1 MLPIGTFAADKGTRL
16 MPGDKVTITVF
27 GQTSL
32 SGIFQIDGSGNIEMP
47 LIGAVQI
54 GGQPIKAA
62 EENIRSRLADG
73 YLVKPFVSL
82 RLSESRPVYVVG
94 EVGAP
99 GAFVL
104 PPGSTVMGAIA
115 RAGGYRRPPAG
126 AGDGALAA
134 YLASEERV
142 NTLEASRKQEMIRIA
157 RLLAQLDFRST
168 FVAPSW
174 IATDGNAQQILSIL
188 EEERRALAVEHQGLE
203 NDLELLR
210 QQRPRLEKAY
220 EALEAQIVSE
230 KKQSDLVSA
239 QLKDTSKLQN
249 QGLVRRSTK
258 IAQQRELAAMESNMS
273 RFRLELAQMTVAL
286 GDLDIRVNT
295 AKTAYTARARTM
307 LEASRRRV
315 RDIDTILPTA
325 REVFELNRRRAS
337 TLSGSTNSKPVY
349 RITILRNVDL
359 KPAKMAASEQTV
371 LLPGDVLQVER
382 QPTTSLQN
390 RLDRVGRNGRGS
402 LARPSAVALQR

>member
-1 MLPIGTFAADKGTRL
+1 
-16 MPGDKVTITVF
+16 MPGDRLTITVF
-27 GQTSL
+27 GQASL
-32 SGIFQIDGSGNIEMP
+32 SGIFQINGAGNIEMP
-47 LIGAVQI
+47 LIGAVKI

-82 RLSESRPVYVVG
+82 RLSESRPIYVVG
-94 EVGAP
+94 DVGAP

-126 AGDGALAA
+126 TGDGALAA

-142 NTLEASRKQEMIRIA
+142 NTLESSRKQEMVRIA
-157 RLLAQLDFRST
+157 RLLAQLQFKST
-168 FVAPSW
+168 FEAPSW
-174 IATDGNAQQILSIL
+174 IAGDENAQQVRSVF
-188 EEERRALAVEHQGLE
+188 EEERRALAVEYQGLE

-220 EALEAQIVSE
+220 AALEAQIISE

-286 GDLDIRVNT
+286 GDLDIRLNG
-295 AKTAYTARARTM
+295 AKTAYTARVRTM

-315 RDIDTILPTA
+315 RDIDTVLPTA

-337 TLSGSTNSKPVY
+337 TLSGSANAKPAY
-349 RITILRNVDL
+349 QITILRNVDL
-359 KPAKMAASEQTV
+359 EPVKMVAGEQTV

-382 QPTTSLQN
+382 ERTMSLQN
-390 RLDRVGRNGRGS
+390 RLNRVGRKNRDS